1 MKEGFSGIMGSCK
14 QEGVVW
20 LGGGCEKGEEQWF

>member
-1 MKEGFSGIMGSCK
+1 MKEGFSGMGSCK
-14 QEGVVW
+14 QEGAVW

>member
-1 MKEGFSGIMGSCK
+1 MKEGSLGMGSCK